1 MIFSEGNQTCGSLC
15 DSKRKTRSAVGKEGW
30 TKFFMNADTPDGTGD
45 HEHYFHYYGSEK
57 LDRLKVYDAKG
68 NEYEECI
75 KKAIHVRERETHT
88 SWWILKDTYTL
99 LFSEFTDK
107 NNLSYRSLQS
117 DHFERSKKYS
127 YRLKPDS
134 G

>member
-1 MIFSEGNQTCGSLC
+1 
-15 DSKRKTRSAVGKEGW
+15 
-30 TKFFMNADTPDGTGD
+30 MNADTPDGTGD

-107 NNLSYRSLQS
+107 NDLSYQSLQS

-127 YRLKPDS
+127 YLLKPYS